1 MVVADQVEPDE
12 DGRVVDVEEVQKV
25 WAVTPSAE
33 AALTGVD
40 EMQGFNLSTVT
51 VSSFEPTR
59 RRKTLAP
66 RSRTS

>member
-1 MVVADQVEPDE
+1 V
-12 DGRVVDVEEVQKV
+12 GRD
-25 WAVTPSAE
+25 TFGGRPRRGGE

-40 EMQGFNLSTVT
+40 EMHGFNLSTVT
-51 VSSFEPTR
+51 ASSFEPTR